1 MLDEGFYSQCSIM
14 PTIRI
19 HTIQV
24 RPFHSKVKL
33 KPKEKRKSICCFVL
47 RALSRTNSPFSPPR
61 SCVTHENATDLS
73 GTNSTTASQNK
84 CESPFSKNIWNESI
98 ISATAPPSINGGNAN
113 GENNANAAAL
123 LYSDSE
129 RLLMLQKFASNNY
142 CSSDESNESLTIATD
157 AN

>member
-24 RPFHSKVKL
+24 RQFHSKVKL
-33 KPKEKRKSICCFVL
+33 TKKNHFAVLFCAPTPAVAAFPKYSIIL
-47 RALSRTNSPFSPPR
+47 K
-61 SCVTHENATDLS
+61 NASDLS
-73 GTNSTTASQNK
+73 TTNSTTASQNK
-84 CESPFSKNIWNESI
+84 CESPFSKTIWNESI
-98 ISATAPPSINGGNAN
+98 ISASAPPGINGGDPNT
-113 GENNANAAAL
+113 ENNTNATAL

-129 RLLMLQKFASNNY
+129 RLLMLRKFASNNY
-142 CSSDESNESLTIATD
+142 CSSDESNGSPTITTD